1 MSRFRFAVSRIV
13 TLGFFLC
20 FAACMSSGEAA
31 AADPLSAVKTQA
43 DLDALIAKSSD
54 AAVKKALTAHS
65 ADILAAVAGKAS
77 VERVTAILDAAHGSY
92 EKTNV
97 TPADLQAAFGGPST
111 LFDSLKLVSLAAT
124 GLSIKEKRTT
134 DPFNQAFYEDLSRI
148 PGLESINIINTTA
161 ENDWLIPLAL
171 IKTLKTLRITNQSK
185 LDDAGLAHLAPLK
198 QLESF
203 GYVGTKMTGAPFKDF
218 RGWTNLKTASF
229 RGSKMS
235 DAGLE
240 ALCEAFPNLKSL
252 VLAHGQFSDV
262 AVARL
267 ASLTQ
272 LTGLEIGSHHTTP
285 QGLKHI
291 TGLPLEYLQLG
302 DGLDSSAG
310 IAVIS
315 GIKTLKRLTLT
326 NSKATTDEDL
336 LVVAGMKHLEHLEL
350 GNLEITPERV
360 AVLKQFAFLKSM
372 RLVRRPVAYDADLQ
386 AKLKAALPQTT
397 LTFE

>member
-1 MSRFRFAVSRIV
+1 MSRFRFVVSRIV

-20 FAACMSSGEAA
+20 FAASMSSGKAA
-31 AADPLSAVKTQA
+31 AADPLAAVKSPT
-43 DLDALIAKSSD
+43 DLDALIAKTPD

-97 TPADLQAAFGGPST
+97 TPADLQAAFGGPSA

-161 ENDWLIPLAL
+161 ENDWLIP
-171 IKTLKTLRITNQSK
+171 
-185 LDDAGLAHLAPLK
+185 LAHLAPLK

-267 ASLTQ
+267 ANLTQ
-272 LTGLEIGSHHTTP
+272 LTGLEIGSHNTTP

-302 DGLDSSAG
+302 DGLDASAG

-315 GIKTLKRLTLT
+315 SIKTLKRLTLT
-326 NSKATTDEDL
+326 NSKATTDDDL
-336 LVVAGMKHLEHLEL
+336 RVVAAMKHLEHVEL

-360 AVLKQFAFLKSM
+360 DVLREFAFLKSM
-372 RLVRRPVAYDADLQ
+372 RLVRRPVAYDAELQ